1 MTPSSRKLRLLPGQS
16 GAYSPGELNITV
28 SIIEDD
34 ACVRRI
40 LARWISKADGFTFI
54 TGYGNGQSATA
65 HLPSD
70 GPDVVLVDINLAG
83 QSGIQCVQT
92 LKPVMPKTQFI
103 MLTVYE
109 DADHIFNA
117 LTAGATGYLL
127 KRTPADELLA
137 SIRQVHEGGSPM
149 SSCIARKVVQAFQP
163 VQTEPSQPD
172 GLSPR
177 EWEVLG
183 LLARGYVYKEI
194 AESLGISISTVN
206 THLHRIYEKL
216 QVRSR
221 SQAIA
226 RYSKMS
232 PRPLPSPASRS
243 SA

>member
-1 MTPSSRKLRLLPGQS
+1 MRLLS
-16 GAYSPGELNITV
+16 GTSRAYNPGELNIRI

-34 ACVRRI
+34 ASVRRI
-40 LARWISKADGFTFI
+40 LARWIGKAQGFTFVA
-54 TGYGNGQSATA
+54 GYGNGQSALA
-65 HLPSD
+65 HLPD
-70 GPDVVLVDINLAG
+70 EAPDVVLVDINLAG
-83 QSGIQCVQT
+83 QSGIHCVQT
-92 LKPVMPKTQFI
+92 LKPAMPKTQFI

-117 LTAGATGYLL
+117 LAAGATGYLL
-127 KRTPADELLA
+127 KRTPCEELLA
-137 SIRQVHEGGSPM
+137 CIRQVHEGGSPM

-163 VQTEPSQPD
+163 AQAEHSQPE

-226 RYSKMS
+226 RYSQMS
-232 PRPLPSPASRS
+232 SRAASSPVPRT